1 MLERTVKTPPPRPL
15 HVEKSGVARNGKF
28 VPQSKLLPRAVNSGN
43 DGVKPTLIS
52 LTCNQPG

>member
-1 MLERTVKTPPPRPL
+1 MLQRTVKTPLPRPL
-15 HVEKSGVARNGKF
+15 HVDESGVGRNGKF